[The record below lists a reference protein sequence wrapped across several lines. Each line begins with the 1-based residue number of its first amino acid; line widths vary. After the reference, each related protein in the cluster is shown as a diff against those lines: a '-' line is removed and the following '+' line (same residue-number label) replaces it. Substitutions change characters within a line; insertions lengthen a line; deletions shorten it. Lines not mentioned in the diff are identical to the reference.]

1 MTASVIVEETT
12 GRTMCATA
20 GVEEF
25 NECLFCT
32 SFIIIFWLLFVVP
45 AKELDGGEGSNA
57 ILLCEWPVGSSVG
70 VDVGNDTLK
79 SR

>member
-12 GRTMCATA
+12 SRTMCTAT

-32 SFIIIFWLLFVVP
+32 SFVVIFRLLFVVP
-45 AKELDGGEGSNA
+45 AKELDGGEGSDA

-70 VDVGNDTLK
+70 VDVGNDALEL
-79 SR
+79 R